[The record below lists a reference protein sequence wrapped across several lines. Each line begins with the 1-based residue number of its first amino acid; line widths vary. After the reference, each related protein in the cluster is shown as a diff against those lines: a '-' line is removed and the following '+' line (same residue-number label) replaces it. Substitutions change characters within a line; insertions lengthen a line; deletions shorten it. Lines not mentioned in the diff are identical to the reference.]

1 MATTVVKNY
10 TVAPYYDDF
19 DETKNYHRI
28 LFRPGH
34 SVQARELTQLQ
45 TALQAQIDRYG
56 QFAFKDGSRVVNGK
70 ATLNVEYDFVKVE
83 STFSHSSVGSLT
95 TDNYLDEFVGST
107 IVGTTSGVSA
117 VVKQAVA
124 AVSGGDP
131 ATLYLQYTSAGTE
144 ATVNGAVNNSN
155 SVTLS
160 AANALIKVGQ
170 TVTGTGIDGT
180 VTVSAIS
187 GTTLTLS
194 SAQTIA
200 NGTVLTFTGVKKV
213 FDNGEELTS
222 DTNTTSGT
230 IRYAKSLASS
240 STGLGSSINIE
251 EGVYFIA
258 GTFVFVPAGSLL
270 LDKYTNTPNY
280 IVGLKVTE
288 SIVDSGTDNTL
299 LDNAQGVPNTAAP
312 GANRYKIST
321 ELIKQP
327 LSLAS
332 RTENNYIN
340 LLQIEN
346 GLVAVDK
353 TDKNQETELT
363 ERLARRTFEE
373 SGDYVV
379 EPFQINL
386 KEYLKTSD
394 NFGFKTVSEIATE
407 ESLSTADATTFGDN
421 RFQVGIDPSVA
432 YVKGFRVANGT
443 PKQLTVEKPRGASST
458 NTVNVSTTSIQV
470 GNYVKLTAGTVK
482 GMPDVNEFPTL
493 DLHSVTIATGQTNGN
508 KIGTARARA
517 LELVSGELR
526 LFLFDINM
534 TGSNVFSSVKSVKQ
548 SGTAQDF
555 IGDLASVGNL
565 FDVGNNGLVFKLP
578 QTAVKTLRTGTDGAS
593 TDTVYIVKQLFDVS
607 SNTIAISGGTFVNT
621 SSIVASLGTGVID
634 TTPTHDGN
642 DGDQSITFSDISGV
656 TPPSSGTQMKV
667 MVDVQKN
674 IVEKQKEPKLSADS
688 DTGTTK
694 TGALTGGSLSLDVSD
709 IIRINEVKDAQNVDI
724 TERFTLDNGQRD
736 NFYQNGK
743 ITLKPGFPTPSGNI
757 TVKFDYYLHTS
768 GDYFSVDSY
777 PTNDRLKKVL
787 FDSNQGEVNLL
798 DCLDFRPRKAD
809 SGADNFTGANG
820 SHPQPPK
827 PNHAAIAEVEHY
839 MPRIDK
845 IYITRKGEF
854 KTEVGVPSLTPKA
867 PKTPDDSMAIYN
879 LFLNPFVYD
888 LDDVSPKIIENRRY
902 SMKDIGDLDS
912 RIKNLEYYTSLSLL
926 EQSAADVELF
936 DGSGFSRLKNG
947 FIVDGFKG
955 HNVGDTANPDY
966 TAAIDKKNGIL
977 RPKFDERNVNL
988 VRLSTEANGNG
999 SNAFAQK
1006 SASLVTLPFTETN
1019 YVDQPYSSFFSNVNP
1034 YNVFSWGGMMD
1045 LSPDSDEWKET
1056 DVRPN
1061 VVIDDSAAY
1070 EQFAQ
1075 LAEESGIL
1083 GTVWNEWE
1091 TNWTGVE
1098 VDSSQTSSGGGFF
1111 DDFFDLDF
1119 GDGRF
1124 DPLLR
1129 GRRRRRGRGN
1139 VTTITTTTTTQN
1151 QSRSGLRT
1159 DLSFDTVQR
1168 TDGTRVVEVNFVP
1181 FIRSRKIH
1189 FKAQLMK
1196 PNTRVYAFFDG
1207 VSVANYVQEESFVEF
1222 SDSTGVKTFEGLDES
1237 STEITPG
1244 ALVTDAAGIVEG
1256 SFIIPRNAAF
1266 KFPTGVR
1273 EFRLSDDS
1281 TNNKDNETT
1290 YAEAQYHAQGLI
1302 ESVESRIVST
1312 KVPRLV
1318 TTELNEDRTIV
1329 DTNVSERTEWV
1340 DPLAETILIDRQGG
1354 IFAKSVD
1361 LFFKKKDAAIP
1372 VRVTI
1377 RTTQN
1382 GTPTQRIVP
1391 GADKILYPSSVNI
1404 SDNAATATNFAFDYP
1419 VYLSQDTEYAI
1430 VITSQ
1435 CDNYEVAVAEMGGF
1449 DLTNTSERI
1458 TKQPYG
1464 GVFFSSQNASTWTP
1478 EQSKDLKFKLNR
1490 CSFNTSAKTLTL
1502 VNDVLPAK
1510 RLPGNPLTTTSGG
1523 KVITVTH
1530 KNHGMYGSGSRVTIQ
1545 GAATMN
1551 GITGSDID
1559 GTYAITNVTHDSY
1572 QFTAGGSN
1580 NANATGAGGGSA
1592 VTATENRHMDVMYP
1606 VIQNIQIPGTSIR
1619 FHATTKTNKSI
1630 NGSETAYGNI
1640 PEFEI
1645 LPNKNFSFSSPRVI
1659 ASGVNETQNL
1669 SSAKSFQIRCVL
1681 STTDEAHSPVIDL
1694 NRTSVHTIQNIISS
1708 NGGAENVASGGA
1720 ELARYITK
1728 KVELNEE
1735 ADSATVFLNVNRPA
1749 ASNVDLYFRVLE
1761 GGSNADISDVAFAS
1775 LSPVEAIPVNENSFN
1790 EVRYDL
1796 TEALLSNKSFGTIQF
1811 KIVLRSTSSSNVP
1824 KIKDLRAICAT

>member
-1 MATTVVKNY
+1 MATTVVKHYNEP
-10 TVAPYYDDF
+10 PYYDDF
-19 DETKNYHRI
+19 DESKNYHRI

-70 ATLNVEYDFVKVE
+70 ATINVEYDFVK
-83 STFSHSSVGSLT
+83 LT
-95 TDNYLDEFVGST
+95 TTTAVSEFVGTT
-107 IVGTTSGVSA
+107 ITGATTGITADVIE
-117 VVKQAVA
+117 AVA
-124 AVSGGDP
+124 ATGSDP
-131 ATLYLQYTSAGTE
+131 DTLYVKYQSAGTDSGNSKVFANGE
-144 ATVNGAVNNSN
+144 TISNGSKSATLAA
-155 SVTLS
+155 S
-160 AANALIKVGQ
+160 AA
-170 TVTGTGIDGT
+170 
-180 VTVSAIS
+180 
-187 GTTLTLS
+187 
-194 SAQTIA
+194 
-200 NGTVLTFTGVKKV
+200 
-213 FDNGEELTS
+213 
-222 DTNTTSGT
+222 
-230 IRYAKSLASS
+230 
-240 STGLGSSINIE
+240 TGLGSSINIE
-251 EGVYFIA
+251 EGVYFIS
-258 GTFVFVPAGSLL
+258 GTFAFVPAGSLL

-288 SIVDSGTDNTL
+288 SIIDSGIDSSL

-321 ELIKQP
+321 ELIKEP

-332 RTENNYIN
+332 RTENSYIT
-340 LLQIEN
+340 LVVVEN
-346 GLVAVDK
+346 GKVAVDK
-353 TDKNQETELT
+353 TDKNTETELT

-386 KEYLKTSD
+386 KEYLDDGT
-394 NFGFKTVSEIATE
+394 NFGFKTVSEIETE
-407 ESLSTADATTFGDN
+407 ESLNTSDATTFGDN

-432 YVKGFRVANGT
+432 YVKGFRVANGIT
-443 PKQLTVEKPRGASST
+443 KQLTVEKPRGASST
-458 NTVNVSTTSIQV
+458 NTVNVSTTSVLV
-470 GNYVKLTAGTVK
+470 GNYVKLATAASGSGSTAISVPK
-482 GMPDVNEFPTL
+482 GMPDVNEFATL
-493 DLHSVTIATGQTNGN
+493 DLHSVTIAGTQSNSN

-517 LELVSGELR
+517 LEFVNNELR
-526 LFLFDINM
+526 LYLFDINM
-534 TGSNVFSSVKSVKQ
+534 SGSNVFSAVRSVNQ
-548 SGTAQDF
+548 TGNTQNF

-565 FDVGNNGLVFKLP
+565 FEVGNNGLVFKLP
-578 QTAVKTLRTGTDGAS
+578 QSAVKTLRTGATT
-593 TDTVYIVKQLFDVS
+593 TDTVYIVKQLFDVNS
-607 SNTIAISGGTFVNT
+607 DTISVSNATFVNT
-621 SSIVASLGTGVID
+621 SSIVASLGTGAID
-634 TTPTHDGN
+634 TTPQITIGSDG
-642 DGDQSITFSDISGV
+642 STSLTFGNISGV
-656 TPPSSGTQMKV
+656 TAGTARLKV
-667 MVDVQKN
+667 MADVQKN
-674 IVEKQKEPKLSADS
+674 IVEK
-688 DTGTTK
+688 TK
-694 TGALTGGSLSLDVSD
+694 TRVNNATKAGALSSGSLSLDKSD
-709 IIRINEVKDAQNVDI
+709 IIRIVSVVDAQSVNI
-724 TERFTLDNGQRD
+724 TERFILDNGQRD

-743 ITLKPGFPTPSGNI
+743 VSLKPGFPTPSGNI
-757 TVKFDYYLHTS
+757 TVTFDHYTHTS

-777 PTNDRLKKVL
+777 PAADRLKKVL
-787 FDSNQGEVNLL
+787 FNGNQGQVNLL

-809 SGADNFTGANG
+809 AGADNFTGTN
-820 SHPQPPK
+820 SSNPQPPK
-827 PNHAAIAEVEHY
+827 PNHAAIAQVEHF

-845 IYITRKGEF
+845 VYITRKGEF
-854 KTEVGVPSLTPKA
+854 KTELGVPSLTPKA

-879 LFLNPFVYD
+879 LHLSPFVYD
-888 LDDVSPKIIENRRY
+888 LDDVKPKIIENRRY
-902 SMKDIGDLDS
+902 SMKDIGDLDK

-936 DGSGFSRLKNG
+936 DGNGFSRLKNG

-955 HNVGDTANPDY
+955 HNVGDTSNPDY

-1019 YVDQPYSSFFSNVNP
+1019 YVNQPYSSFFSNVNP

-1056 DVRPN
+1056 DVRPS
-1061 VVIDDSAAY
+1061 VIIDDSAAY

-1098 VDSSQTSSGGGFF
+1098 VDSQTAGGGGGGFF

-1119 GDGRF
+1119 GEGRF
-1124 DPLLR
+1124 DRILNLGR
-1129 GRRRRRGRGN
+1129 GRGRGN
-1139 VTTITTTTTTQN
+1139 VTTTTTTTTTQN

-1159 DLSFDTVQR
+1159 DLAFDTVQR
-1168 TDGTRVVEVNFVP
+1168 SDGTRVVEINFVP

-1196 PNTRVYAFFDG
+1196 PNTKVFAFFDG
-1207 VSVANYVQEESFVEF
+1207 VSVANYVKEETFVEF
-1222 SDSTGVKTFEGLDES
+1222 SDSTGVKTFEGLDENS
-1237 STEITPG
+1237 SEITPG
-1244 ALVTDAAGIVEG
+1244 VLTTNASGIVEG

-1302 ESVESRIVST
+1302 ESVESRVVST

-1329 DTNVSERTEWV
+1329 DTNVSETTTWV
-1340 DPLAETILIDRQGG
+1340 DPLAETVLIDNEGG

-1404 SDNAATATNFAFDYP
+1404 SDNASAATNFAFDFP

-1490 CSFNTSAKTLTL
+1490 CSFSTASKTLTL
-1502 VNDVLPAK
+1502 VNDAIPAR
-1510 RLPGNPLTTTSGG
+1510 RLPGNPLSTTSGG

-1530 KNHGMYGSGSRVTIQ
+1530 KNHGMYGSGSRVTIA

-1559 GTYAITNVTHDSY
+1559 GTYSISNVTHDSY

-1580 NANATGAGGGSA
+1580 NASATGAGGGSA

-1619 FHATTKTNKSI
+1619 FHVTTKTNKSI

-1640 PEFEI
+1640 SEFEI
-1645 LPNKNFSFSSPRVI
+1645 LPNKNLSFPSPRVI

-1669 SSAKSFQIRCVL
+1669 GGAKSFQIRCVL
-1681 STTDEAHSPVIDL
+1681 STSNEALSPVIDL
-1694 NRTSVHTIQNIISS
+1694 NRTSVHTIQNIVSS
-1708 NGGAENVASGGA
+1708 NGGAENVATGGA

-1761 GGSNADISDVAFAS
+1761 GGGTGDLSDIAFTA
-1775 LSPVEAIPVNENSFN
+1775 LAPVESIPVNENSFS

-1796 TEALLSNKSFGTIQF
+1796 TEALLANKSFGTIQF

-1824 KIKDLRAICAT
+1824 KIKDFRAICAT